1 VSLLSG
7 TLFLVIRLVCVV
19 SLYAFLI
26 WAFYT
31 LWRDLKR
38 QAESAAAVQV
48 QGIELSREIPEGWTT
63 QRFMVAE
70 ILIGRD
76 PTCDCQLEDMT
87 VSAHHAKLTYHH
99 NQWWVEDVGSTNG
112 TYLNQENVTT
122 ATVLTTGD
130 ELQIGQ
136 VTLKVDLRKENLSE

>member
-1 VSLLSG
+1 LSG
-7 TLFLVIRLVCVV
+7 TLFLGLRLACVLA
-19 SLYAFLI
+19 LYAFLI

-31 LWRDLKR
+31 LWRDLR
-38 QAESAAAVQV
+38 NQAQGAAAGQIH
-48 QGIELSREIPEGWTT
+48 GIELSREISEGWTT
-63 QRFMVAE
+63 HRFTITE

-112 TYLNQENVTT
+112 TYLNQANVTT
-122 ATVLTTGD
+122 ATVLATGD

-136 VTLKVDLRKENLSE
+136 VTLKVDLRKEDLSE